1 MIKFIGIINMN
12 SEELFKIS
20 KNIIPGGVN
29 SPVRAFEPY
38 PFFVK
43 EAKGSHITDIDG
55 NDYIDYCLA
64 YGPILLG
71 HSDDDVMKDVYEQ
84 MQRGTAYGAPTENE
98 VKLAQEV
105 IDRVPCAEMVRFVNS
120 GTEATMAA
128 IRLARG
134 FTGKNK
140 IVKFEGAYHG
150 AHDYVLVK
158 SGSGAA
164 CLPDSA
170 GIPEATTQNTLS
182 VPFNDVDALT
192 KLIEEEGENIACI
205 IVEPVMGN
213 IGCVEPNVKFLK
225 FLREITEENGIVLIF
240 DEVITG
246 FRVSRGGAQSYYGV
260 KPDLVTFA
268 KVLGGGFP
276 IGAYAGKKEI
286 MSLIAPNGPV
296 YQAGTFSGNPISIQ
310 AGLSTLKKLDYPFYG
325 EMSQKGD
332 FIRKGISDIL
342 EDLKLD
348 LQAVGLSSMFQ
359 IYFNEEPVIDYETA
373 KRSDAKRFLVYFREL
388 LKNGVFIPPSQFECN
403 FISGAHTDEDLTKT
417 TEAIEAAFKVAWE
430 K

>member
-1 MIKFIGIINMN
+1 MN

-20 KNIIPGGVN
+20 KSIVPGGVN

-43 EAKGSHITDIDG
+43 EAKGSHIVDIDG

-71 HSDDDVMKDVYEQ
+71 HSDDDVMNDVYAQ
-84 MQRGTAYGAPTENE
+84 MQKGTAYGAPTENE

-134 FTGKNK
+134 FTGKSK

-170 GIPEATTQNTLS
+170 GIPVETTQNTLS
-182 VPFNDVDALT
+182 VPFNNVEALT
-192 KLIEEEGENIACI
+192 KLIEEERENIACV

-332 FIRKGISDIL
+332 FLRESISDIL

-348 LQAVGLSSMFQ
+348 LQGVGLSSMFQ
-359 IYFNEEPVIDYETA
+359 IYFNEEPVVDYETA

-403 FISGAHTDEDLTKT
+403 FISGAHTDEDLIKT
-417 TEAIEAAFKVAWE
+417 SEAIEKALKVAWD